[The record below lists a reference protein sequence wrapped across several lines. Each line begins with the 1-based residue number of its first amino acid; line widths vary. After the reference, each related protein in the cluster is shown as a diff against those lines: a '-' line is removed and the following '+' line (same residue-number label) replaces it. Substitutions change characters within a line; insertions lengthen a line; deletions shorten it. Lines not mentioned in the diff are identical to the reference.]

1 MMMGVDLQ
9 LGVLLGTDVVVPEAE
24 LQVRSP
30 DFVILDDHDLLLVHT
45 GSSWSSG
52 HLGGSD
58 FQELRRCRRRTEREK
73 VCGERLG
80 QGKFGNGNQKV
91 SN

>member
-1 MMMGVDLQ
+1 MMMGVGLQ

-24 LQVRSP
+24 LQVSSP

-45 GSSWSSG
+45 RSSWSSG

-58 FQELRRCRRRTEREK
+58 FQELR
-73 VCGERLG
+73 
-80 QGKFGNGNQKV
+80 
-91 SN
+91 